1 MVFFDFFKTNKTV
14 VKSFTTV
21 KNDEQNKI
29 DLLADYSNLL
39 ISSIKP
45 SKTIEQV
52 KQQLSEYATKNKM
65 TTSQLRSAEQ
75 RALTLYKNVDSTF
88 VDSNVPIDPEI
99 LDMMKYIRVLDIIDT
114 FNTNKKREYFL
125 QRWNGMMNTLLPKM
139 NDVNLAVLRSMF
151 SSPSLELDRYLNL
164 SSEEKKASTA
174 NSLYNISENH
184 ILPVYKS
191 TIVNIIYKNNE
202 ILHYALQTQLLK
214 KKTRTVA
221 ISYHGP
227 QASIRIMKGFRYK
240 FGTFFPKPTKEE
252 YWDIQ
257 SEGTFWVTNQRIGF
271 LGLKSFTVQ
280 LKQVLSIDYQNEK
293 FFIFKSGRE
302 NPHIVYIPIDMVEE
316 PLAIISE
323 LLNR

>member
-1 MVFFDFFKTNKTV
+1 MGFFDFFKTKTP
-14 VKSFTTV
+14 V
-21 KNDEQNKI
+21 KNFTSVKKDEQNKI
-29 DLLADYSNLL
+29 DLLTNYSNLL
-39 ISSIKP
+39 ISSIK
-45 SKTIEQV
+45 SDKTVGQV
-52 KQQLSEYATKNKM
+52 KQQLSEYATQNKM
-65 TTSQLRSAEQ
+65 TTSQVSSAEQ

-88 VDSNVPIDPEI
+88 VDSNVPIEPEI
-99 LDMMKYIRVLDIIDT
+99 LDIMKYIRVLDVIGT
-114 FNTNKKREYFL
+114 FNVNKKREYFL
-125 QRWNGMMNTLLPKM
+125 QQWNGMMNLLMPKM
-139 NDVNLAVLRSMF
+139 SDVNLAVLRSML
-151 SSPSLELDRYLNL
+151 SSPSLELNRYLNL
-164 SSEEKKASTA
+164 TNEEDRAVTA
-174 NSLYNISENH
+174 NTLYNISENH

-191 TIVNIIYKNNE
+191 TSVNIIYKNSE
-202 ILHYALQTQLLK
+202 TLHYALRTQLLK

-240 FGTFFPKPTKEE
+240 FGTIFPKPTKEE

-302 NPHIVYIPIDMVEE
+302 NPYIIYIPINMVEE